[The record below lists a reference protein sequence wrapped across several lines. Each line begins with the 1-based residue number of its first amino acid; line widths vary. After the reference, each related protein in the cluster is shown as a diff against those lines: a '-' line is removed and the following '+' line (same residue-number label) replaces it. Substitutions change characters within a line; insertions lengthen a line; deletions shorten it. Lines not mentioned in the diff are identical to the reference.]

1 MASRYQNNLTKKNK
15 EGKVVYQ
22 SRIYAKI
29 PLSDND
35 VYVATETGDRLD
47 SLAYEYYGDSTLWW
61 IIASA
66 NKLHNGKFALADG
79 TVLRIPANYIN
90 IINNFIN

>member
-1 MASRYQNNLTKKNK
+1 MRYENSIIKKRTDGK
-15 EGKVVYQ
+15 EVYMPKILPT
-22 SRIYAKI
+22 IYPSSYDLFI
-29 PLSDND
+29 
-35 VYVATETGDRLD
+35 ATETGDRLD
-47 SLAYEYYGDSTLWW
+47 TLSSQFYKNPHLWW
-61 IIASA
+61 IIAAA

>member
-1 MASRYQNNLTKKNK
+1 
-15 EGKVVYQ
+15 
-22 SRIYAKI
+22 
-29 PLSDND
+29 
-35 VYVATETGDRLD
+35 LD

-61 IIASA
+61 IIAAA